1 MSLGSS
7 TLSIEIINDGK
18 IVNIPDKYNV
28 VKAVLKSLD
37 ITHNCSICI
46 KYVSLL
52 EMKKINQEYKKKNK
66 PTNVLSFQGYT
77 YSQEK
82 GEEMEHLGD
91 LVLCPDYI
99 DKEARINH
107 LDIDKHWVH
116 MIVHGVLHLLGYDHE
131 FEPEALTMEAKEINI
146 LSKLGYSNPYIH

>member
-1 MSLGSS
+1 
-7 TLSIEIINDGK
+7 
-18 IVNIPDKYNV
+18 
-28 VKAVLKSLD
+28 
-37 ITHNCSICI
+37 
-46 KYVSLL
+46 
-52 EMKKINQEYKKKNK
+52 
-66 PTNVLSFQGYT
+66 
-77 YSQEK
+77 
-82 GEEMEHLGD
+82 MEHLGD

-131 FEPEALTMEAKEINI
+131 CESEALTMEAKEINI